1 MYPVME
7 YTVVVALILALAAFT
22 FLVFVVV
29 LATQALGRTL
39 LSLGRLAYEHIL
51 HAATLLLKFTR
62 GLTVPDTGRTH

>member
-29 LATQALGRTL
+29 LATEALGRSL
-39 LSLGRLAYEHIL
+39 LSLGRL
-51 HAATLLLKFTR
+51 
-62 GLTVPDTGRTH
+62 V